1 MNILEFFG
9 VNEYYKLPEAIMK
22 ALMSDD
28 SLKMLADLK
37 NEFTEE
43 FDICKLVEETQT
55 DRKKLKQDYTPAGI
69 CKLVAG
75 LCLTGKT
82 ADLCSGVGN
91 LAQEVAK
98 ASGEVNE
105 FEFSE
110 MNMPYALLNA
120 CLAGYSGYIS
130 RADVLMD
137 EVFETFKLEMRT
149 GGLSIPV
156 KSEIIDCEFDNVIM
170 NPPYSMS
177 ISDDL
182 LVNGLTVPKS
192 KMDYGFV
199 LKGLEK
205 LSANGRLIAVLPH
218 GVLFRGGKEETI
230 RKWLIDN
237 NLIKAVIGL
246 PPNMFFNTQIPVFIL
261 VLERKNDNILFVDA
275 SKDFVKDGKF
285 NRLES
290 SHIEKILSVVKNN
303 LEVKYYSH
311 VATKAE
317 LQKND
322 YNLNVPR
329 YIDLPPADPIDGVA
343 VLNELI
349 EIHQQQMDTA
359 KDLSAMIKQLVPST
373 EENKMVINL
382 TLKALDIEQR

>member
-28 SLKMLADLK
+28 SLKMLADFK
-37 NEFTEE
+37 NKFTEE

-69 CKLVAG
+69 SQLVGG
-75 LCLTGKT
+75 LCLQGKT
-82 ADLCSGVGN
+82 VDLCSGVGN

-120 CLAGYSGYIS
+120 CLNGYSGYIS
-130 RADVLMD
+130 RADILMD
-137 EVFETFKLEMRT
+137 EVFETFKLEKRA

-230 RKWLIDN
+230 RKWLIDS

-285 NRLES
+285 NRLDS

-322 YNLNVPR
+322 YNLNIPR
-329 YIDLPPADPIDGVA
+329 YIGLPPADPIDGVA

-359 KDLSAMIKQLVPST
+359 KDLSAMIKQLVPSS

>member
-22 ALMSDD
+22 ALMSDNN
-28 SLKMLADLK
+28 LKMLSDFK
-37 NEFTEE
+37 NEFTEK

-69 CKLVAG
+69 SQLVGG
-75 LCLTGKT
+75 LCLQGKT
-82 ADLCSGVGN
+82 VDLCSGVGN

-98 ASGEVNE
+98 TSGEVNE

-110 MNMPYALLNA
+110 MNIPYALLNA

-137 EVFETFKLEMRT
+137 EVFETFKLEKRA

-230 RKWLIDN
+230 RKWLIDS

-322 YNLNVPR
+322 YNLNIPR
-329 YIDLPPADPIDGVA
+329 YVDLPPADPIDGVA

-359 KDLSAMIKQLVPST
+359 KDLSAVIKQLVPSN
-373 EENKMVINL
+373 EEDKRVINL

>member
-1 MNILEFFG
+1 MILPDKYRIKY
-9 VNEYYKLPEAIMK
+9 N
-22 ALMSDD
+22 SSRD
-28 SLKMLADLK
+28 
-37 NEFTEE
+37 T
-43 FDICKLVEETQT
+43 
-55 DRKKLKQDYTPAGI
+55 
-69 CKLVAG
+69 
-75 LCLTGKT
+75 
-82 ADLCSGVGN
+82 
-91 LAQEVAK
+91 
-98 ASGEVNE
+98 
-105 FEFSE
+105 
-110 MNMPYALLNA
+110 
-120 CLAGYSGYIS
+120 S
-130 RADVLMD
+130 RADARVYEGWAGGRLTPIEGARMI
-137 EVFETFKLEMRT
+137 ETNNDLGCGTVSALQFVANAICLGYWGARAEY
-149 GGLSIPV
+149 L
-156 KSEIIDCEFDNVIM
+156 NVIGLEIS
-170 NPPYSMS
+170 NTERKAYQECYGLPIADELILQYSMS

-192 KMDYGFV
+192 KMDFGFV

-246 PPNMFFNTQIPVFIL
+246 PSNMFFNTQIPVFIL

-322 YNLNVPR
+322 YNLNIPR